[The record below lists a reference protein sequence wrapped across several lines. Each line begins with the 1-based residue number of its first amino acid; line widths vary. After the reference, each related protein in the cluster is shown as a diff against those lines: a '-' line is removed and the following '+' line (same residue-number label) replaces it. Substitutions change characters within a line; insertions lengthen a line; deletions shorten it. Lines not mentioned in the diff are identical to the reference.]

1 MEISKISDA
10 VSIQEEFAK
19 RVIRQDQLPP
29 QIKNVCGIDVA
40 YRDNI
45 AFCSAVIVDYESLQ
59 IVESAENTIAVKN
72 PYVSGFFMLRESE
85 PIFSTIRLLKNQID
99 LLILDGHGI
108 SHPRRCGLASYI
120 GVSLDI
126 PTIGVAK
133 NLLCGSERDD
143 MIILDEETVGQILY
157 FKNKKIYVSI
167 GNKVSLPTATKLTKH
182 LIKQKNSYPEPLRI
196 ADQYSK
202 QIKNIMNLST
212 KSKSKL

>member
-19 RVIRQDQLPP
+19 RVIRQDQLPR

-40 YRDNI
+40 YRGNI

-59 IVESAENTIAVKN
+59 IVESADNTIAVKN
-72 PYVSGFFMLRESE
+72 PYVPGFFMLRESE

-99 LLILDGHGI
+99 LLILDSHGI
-108 SHPRRCGLASYI
+108 SHPRRCGLACYI
-120 GVSLDI
+120 GVSLDM
-126 PTIGVAK
+126 PTIGIAK
-133 NLLCGSERDD
+133 NLLCGSERGG
-143 MIILDEETVGQILY
+143 MIVLDEETVGQALS
-157 FKNKKIYVSI
+157 FEGKKIYVSI
-167 GNKVSLPTATKLTKH
+167 GNKISLPTATELTKH

-202 QIKNIMNLST
+202 QLKNLR
-212 KSKSKL
+212 